1 MRIVMLL
8 LVLTNL
14 GFLGWST
21 WIAPP
26 GSELPRGRGAEESLG
41 AGLLLVG
48 EDASSRDDV
57 AGELAA
63 ETAQDEESESTVVSE
78 PVAEPD
84 DGSIDGAVAE
94 VRDASEH
101 DESEVA
107 PSGEEAVVGYRCV
120 SLGPFDQLDAAEV
133 ALARLADRG
142 YQARLRETGGQIR
155 SGFWVYIPPLGSR
168 NAAKE
173 IDSQLREKGVTDLF
187 IVTGSENRNAISL
200 GLFSTAERAD
210 QRAAEIGRM
219 GFSPQIAERFRDAT
233 VYWLDYR
240 ERDDDRLE
248 PQSIGVSGADDVIP
262 EKRQRDC
269 GPDDFANE

>member
-8 LVLTNL
+8 LLLANL

-26 GSELPRGRGAEESLG
+26 GSDLPRGRGADESLG
-41 AGLLLVG
+41 AGLLLIG
-48 EDASSRDDV
+48 EDASSRDSST
-57 AGELAA
+57 GELAA
-63 ETAQDEESESTVVSE
+63 DAREPSDVAQVEI
-78 PVAEPD
+78 EPD
-84 DGSIDGAVAE
+84 AGSTDDVVAE
-94 VRDASEH
+94 VGDEVEH
-101 DESEVA
+101 DEPDVVL
-107 PSGEEAVVGYRCV
+107 SGEEAVVGYRCV

-155 SGFWVYIPPLGSR
+155 SGYWVYIPPLGSR

-248 PQSIGVSGADDVIP
+248 PQSIGVSGTDDVIP

-269 GPDDFANE
+269 GPEDLANE

>member
-8 LVLTNL
+8 LVLANL
-14 GFLGWST
+14 GLLGWAT

-26 GSELPRGRGAEESLG
+26 GSDLPRGRGAEESLG
-41 AGLLLVG
+41 AGLLLAG
-48 EDASSRDDV
+48 EDASSRSSS
-57 AGELAA
+57 ANEAA
-63 ETAQDEESESTVVSE
+63 IDATQPEESETPIAPESDAVQ
-78 PVAEPD
+78 AGIEPD
-84 DGSIDGAVAE
+84 NATSDEAVAE
-94 VRDASEH
+94 AEI
-101 DESEVA
+101 A
-107 PSGEEAVVGYRCV
+107 LSGEEAVVGYRCV

-142 YQARLRETGGQIR
+142 YQARLREAGGQIR

-168 NAAKE
+168 NAARE
-173 IDSQLREKGVTDLF
+173 IDSQLREKGVSDLF

-248 PQSIGVSGADDVIP
+248 PQSIGVSGVDDVIP

-269 GPDDFANE
+269 GPEDFTNK